1 VPSRSP
7 SKPAE
12 VIDRDREWEA
22 LRALWS
28 SGKPE
33 LVFVLGRRRIGKSFL
48 LGRFAREVKGLYYQ
62 ATRRTESEQLARLS
76 RAIGDHFGDRAL
88 LQGVS
93 FPDWEALLG
102 YLTERSSARPFLLV
116 LDEFP
121 YMSDAAPALPS
132 ILQDWWDHHWQ
143 GTRFKLVLSGSH
155 ITAMR
160 QLEAAQQPLYGRRT
174 RRLIL
179 KPFGPADVSAFV
191 PKYDPVARLETYG
204 IVGGLP
210 GHLSLLDPSLDLAG
224 NVASLVLDPAGR
236 LVDEAQHMLD
246 AFLGDAAVQY
256 SIVEAIATGDH
267 TWKGIT
273 SRVGR
278 SGGSLTRP
286 LEWLIDMQVIT
297 RTVPITEKDPRKSR
311 RGLYR
316 VTDPYVA
323 FWHRFVAPLAA
334 VGSIGLVDPATLWRD
349 AIASHLPDYM
359 GFVFEEASRDAVRRA
374 LLTLPFA
381 PARVG
386 EWWDA
391 TSSNQIDVVALGGDR
406 EMLVGECKWGGV
418 TKGDLDELERR
429 AQLLAAELGGVRR
442 THLAVFSGSGR
453 FDAGVKAASKTGR
466 VQVYTAADMV

>member
-1 VPSRSP
+1 M
-7 SKPAE
+7 
-12 VIDRDREWEA
+12 
-22 LRALWS
+22 
-28 SGKPE
+28 
-33 LVFVLGRRRIGKSFL
+33 LGRRRIGKSFL
-48 LGRFAREVKGLYYQ
+48 LGRFVREVEGLYYQ
-62 ATRRTESEQLARLS
+62 ATRRTEAEQLVRLS
-76 RAIGDHFGDRAL
+76 HAIGDHFGDRAL

-102 YLTERSSARPFLLV
+102 YLTERSGTRPFLLV

-121 YMSDAAPALPS
+121 YMSDAAPALTS
-132 ILQDWWDHHWQ
+132 ILQNWWDHHWQ
-143 GTRFKLVLSGSH
+143 DTRFKLVLSGSH

-174 RRLIL
+174 RRLVL
-179 KPFGPADVSAFV
+179 KPFGPSDVGAFV
-191 PKYDPVARLETYG
+191 PRYDPVARLETYG
-204 IVGGLP
+204 MIGGLP
-210 GHLSLLDPSLDLAG
+210 GHLSLLDPSLDLAE
-224 NVASLVLDPAGR
+224 NVASLLLDPAGR

-246 AFLGDAAVQY
+246 AFLGDAAVHY

-297 RTVPITEKDPRKSR
+297 RTVPITDKDPRKSR
-311 RGLYR
+311 RALYR

-334 VGSIGLVDPATLWRD
+334 VGSIGLVKPATLWRD
-349 AIASHLPDYM
+349 AIAPHLPDYM
-359 GFVFEEASRDAVRRA
+359 GFVFEEACRDAVRRV
-374 LLTLPFA
+374 LLTLPFT
-381 PARVG
+381 PVRVG

-406 EMLVGECKWGGV
+406 EMLVGECKWGSV

-429 AQLLAAELGGVRR
+429 SHLLAAELGGVRR
-442 THLAVFSGSGR
+442 THLALFSGSGR
-453 FDAGVKAASKTGR
+453 FDAGVKAAIKAGR
-466 VQVYTAADMV
+466 VQVYTAADIV